1 MKALYF
7 NPMDCESCWF
17 YIRGETNAGRCA
29 ACKLQNI
36 DIVEVLEL
44 GVGFLGDKAI
54 IRMHDGELRV
64 VKISSLNMKG
74 EKQYG
79 KR

>member
-7 NPMDCESCWF
+7 NPMNCENCWF
-17 YIRGETNAGRCA
+17 YIRGEINAGRCT

-36 DIVEVLEL
+36 DEVEVLEL
-44 GVGFLGDKAI
+44 GVGFFVDKAVI
-54 IRMHDGELRV
+54 KMHDGELRV

-74 EKQYG
+74 E
-79 KR
+79 